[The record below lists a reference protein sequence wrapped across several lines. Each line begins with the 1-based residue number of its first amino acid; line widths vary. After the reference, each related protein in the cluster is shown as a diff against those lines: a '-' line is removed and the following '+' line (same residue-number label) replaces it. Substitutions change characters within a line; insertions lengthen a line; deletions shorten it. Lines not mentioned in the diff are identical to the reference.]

1 MAKRYYAAPESGRPA
16 AAPHMNGLLP
26 AFRHT
31 TLASLLLPI
40 GRASVWDQWSARE
53 VALFES
59 ALCQYGKNFDTVA
72 NCVGS
77 KNTHE
82 VIEFYY
88 VRLQSPLRTNKMERF
103 GSTGR
108 PLRTKRR
115 GSAHSKPPSFTPPR
129 FFRCVRARH
138 VCVQVCVNEKNNQL
152 LFFCTHTH
160 KITLHAATRTNTE
173 TASFVDPSTSTSP
186 PSMMRICW
194 SA

>member
-138 VCVQVCVNEKNNQL
+138 VCVQVCVNEKTTN
-152 LFFCTHTH
+152 CSSSPP
-160 KITLHAATRTNTE
+160 TRTKSHFTLPRAQ
-173 TASFVDPSTSTSP
+173 TLRRRHSSTRPQARRRP
-186 PSMMRICW
+186 P
-194 SA
+194 